1 MAATPV
7 SHILRIVLKKS
18 FVHDSVQG
26 VKRERESGLKKKFE
40 IYFEK
45 ELYEL
50 KECDFYEYGM
60 IR

>member
-7 SHILRIVLKKS
+7 SHILCIVFKKS